1 MFHVEHFGC
10 EKYKYVNKKIRFV
23 RKNSS
28 YFFIYSFDKTENRK
42 TYAKNI
48 CIVLYNSVEF
58 SNCGKY
64 FESDIIE
71 LSIAGLYA

>member
-1 MFHVEHFGC
+1 MFHVEHFGF
-10 EKYKYVNKKIRFV
+10 EKYKYANKKIRFV

-28 YFFIYSFDKTENRK
+28 YFFIRQNRKQK